1 MVDVVF
7 IRAFGSWLIVLL
19 NIVFTYKQNESE
31 LIILITVN
39 YNGEFVKNLARGGGT
54 WVFFRWVCAARD
66 SKLALRSR
74 KNFP

>member
-39 YNGEFVKNLARGGGT
+39 YKGEFVKSLAT
-54 WVFFRWVCAARD
+54 FLSSVV
-66 SKLALRSR
+66 
-74 KNFP
+74 